1 MRSSTR
7 QAIACLFIIFSVA
20 VMAHAQTTPA
30 KEPGATITGKV
41 TIKGKGAPGVIVIL
55 RTNEMSG
62 SRRQFSGP
70 KGVTDDEGNYRIIN
84 VPAGSYRA
92 IPVAKTFVPAEE
104 ADREKAIIV
113 NKNDTIDHIDFALV
127 RGGVITGKVVDADGR
142 PIVEESVSVF
152 NVSDNSPVHHSINS
166 STDDRGVYRIYG
178 LRAGSYRV
186 AAGRGEDSFY
196 GRMPRPYRR
205 TYHPSAS
212 DPSQATIVMVTEGG
226 ETHDVDIMFTRTVS
240 TYTTSGRIVDG
251 ETGEP
256 VPNVNYGVTRYEEK
270 GSSSISGGAVTNS
283 RGEFKLANLSPGK
296 YAVSIFADSSRD
308 WRAQET
314 RFEITDHDV
323 TNLIIKTI
331 RGGSISGV
339 VVFEGMDEK
348 AAREQLVGVWITA
361 SIEGSAERSHSGSA
375 RLGEDGSFH
384 IRSLAGGTAIFGL
397 YSNSSIR
404 IDRIER
410 DGVIQP
416 RGIVLKER
424 EHITGVRVIAQF
436 GNASLRGKIEV
447 ENGTLPPD
455 GRFYVWARRIGDD
468 PTMTFSGSNMRPQV
482 DARGQFVIEGM
493 TAGTYEIDAGVYL
506 SSAKLVYRAKRQ
518 QVVVTAG
525 ATTTINLTVDLS
537 STPIHQP

>member
-7 QAIACLFIIFSVA
+7 QATACIFVIFSVA
-20 VMAHAQTTPA
+20 VIAHAQTTPA
-30 KEPGATITGKV
+30 KELGATITGKV
-41 TIKGKGAPGVIVIL
+41 TIKGKGAPGVIVTL
-55 RTNEMSG
+55 RTNEMSSSG
-62 SRRQFSGP
+62 RQFSGP

-104 ADREKAIIV
+104 ADREKVIIV

-142 PIVEESVSVF
+142 PMVEEWVSAFSVP
-152 NVSDNSPVHHSINS
+152 DNNLVHQPINS

-178 LRAGSYRV
+178 LRAGRYRV

-196 GRMPRPYRR
+196 GRLPSPYRR
-205 TYHPSAS
+205 TYHPAAS
-212 DPSQATIVMVTEGG
+212 DPSQATVVEVTEGG
-226 ETHDVDIMFTRTVS
+226 ETRDVDITFIRTVS
-240 TYTTSGRIVDG
+240 TYTASGRIVDG

-256 VPNVNYGVTRYEEK
+256 VPNVRYGVTRYEEK
-270 GSSSISGGAVTNS
+270 GSSSMSGGALTNS
-283 RGEFKLANLSPGK
+283 RGEYKLANLSPGK
-296 YAVSIFADSSRD
+296 YAVSVLLDPSRD
-308 WRAQET
+308 WRAEET

-323 TNLIIKTI
+323 TNLVIKTI
-331 RGGSISGV
+331 KSGSISGL
-339 VVFEGMDEK
+339 VVFEGMDER
-348 AAREQLVGVWITA
+348 AAREQLVGTWIMA
-361 SIEGSAERSHSGSA
+361 SIEGSAERSGSGSA
-375 RLGEDGSFH
+375 RVGEDGRFH
-384 IRSLAGGTAIFGL
+384 ITGMAGGTANFYL
-397 YSNSSIR
+397 HSNESIR

-455 GRFYVWARRIGDD
+455 GRLYVWARRIGDD
-468 PTMTFSGSNMRPQV
+468 LTMRSSGSNIRPQV

-506 SSAKLVYRAKRQ
+506 STAKLVYRAKRQ

-525 ATTTINLTVDLS
+525 ATTTLNLSVDLS
-537 STPIHQP
+537 ATPTTQP

>member
-7 QAIACLFIIFSVA
+7 QAIACIFLIFSVA
-20 VMAHAQTTPA
+20 VIAHAQTTPA

-41 TIKGKGAPGVIVIL
+41 TIKGKGAPGVIVTL
-55 RTNEMSG
+55 RTNEMSSSG
-62 SRRQFSGP
+62 RQFSGP

-113 NKNDTIDHIDFALV
+113 NKNDTIDHIDFTLV

-152 NVSDNSPVHHSINS
+152 NVLDNSRVHQQINS

-178 LRAGSYRV
+178 LRAGDYRV
-186 AAGRGEDSFY
+186 AAGHGEDSFY
-196 GRMPRPYRR
+196 GRLPRPYRR

-212 DPSQATIVMVTEGG
+212 DPSQATIVKVTEGG

-240 TYTTSGRIVDG
+240 TYTASGRIVDG
-251 ETGEP
+251 ETREP
-256 VPNVNYGVTRYEEK
+256 VPNVSYGVTRYEEK

-296 YAVSIFADSSRD
+296 YAVSVFADSNRD
-308 WRAQET
+308 WRAEET

-348 AAREQLVGVWITA
+348 AAREQLVGVRIMA
-361 SIEGSAERSHSGSA
+361 STEGSERPRSGSA
-375 RLGEDGSFH
+375 KVGEDGSFH
-384 IRSLAGGTAIFGL
+384 IRSLAGGTAIFDL
-397 YSNSSIR
+397 YSNGSIR

-455 GRFYVWARRIGDD
+455 GRFYVWARRLGDD
-468 PTMTFSGSNMRPQV
+468 PTMRFPGSNMRPQV
-482 DARGQFVIEGM
+482 DARGQFVLEGM

-518 QVVVTAG
+518 QVGVTAG

-537 STPIHQP
+537 STPTNQP